1 MSTWVV
7 LPVKPLTLAKSRLAD
22 VLTSEQRERFAEG
35 TLRRVLSVLKQVS
48 LLMGVLVISR
58 DTKVLGIARDYQVKT
73 VQESGQPA
81 LNPALMRA
89 TQLLQAWGAD
99 AVLVLPADLPLLEPE
114 DVIGVIRAAGK
125 HEQVVSIATDR
136 HRDGTNA
143 LFVRPPGLLTYDY
156 GPGSFHRHKRQAEAA
171 GAPVF
176 EFESS
181 NIQLDLD
188 MPEDIPPLY
197 NRLMGHEISRNQSL
211 SEAFEEILSLL
222 ERDHVG

>member
-7 LPVKPLTLAKSRLAD
+7 LPVKPLSLAKSRLSDA
-22 VLTSEQRERFAEG
+22 LTAEQRQRFAEG
-35 TLRRVLSVLKQVS
+35 TLRRILTVFKQVPQ
-48 LLMGVLVISR
+48 LNGVLVISR
-58 DTKVLGIARDYQVKT
+58 DTKVLGIARDYNVKT

-114 DVIGVIRAAGK
+114 DVIGVIRTAGK
-125 HEQVVSIATDR
+125 HEQAVVIATDR

-143 LFVRPPGLLTYDY
+143 LFVRPPGLLKYDY
-156 GPGSFHRHKRQAEAA
+156 GTGSFNRHKAQADAQ
-171 GAPVF
+171 GVPVF
-176 EFESS
+176 EFQSS

-188 MPEDIPPLY
+188 VPEDVVALYQRLIGQDIPRSMPL
-197 NRLMGHEISRNQSL
+197 G
-211 SEAFEEILSLL
+211 EAFEAVLTHL